1 MHPSA
6 FQPGRTAPIGSLDKR
21 ITIQQASTT
30 RDAIGGPVV
39 TWSDV
44 ATVWAH
50 VHPLAGRELINAQ
63 SVYAEVTHNMI
74 IRWQSAFDIPMEVAA
89 MRVAYAGRH
98 FNIGAAINIEQ
109 GNRFVV
115 LSVAEGLVDG

>member
-6 FQPGRTAPIGSLDKR
+6 FSPGRTVPIGVLDKR
-21 ITIQQASTT
+21 ITIQQASIT

-39 TWSDV
+39 TWMDV

-63 SVYAEVTHNMI
+63 SVYAEVTHYMI
-74 IRWQSAFDIPMEVAA
+74 IRWQSVFDNPVTVAA
-89 MRVAYAGRH
+89 MRVSYAGRH
-98 FNIGAAINIEQ
+98 FNIGAAINIEE
-109 GNRFVV
+109 GRRFIV

>member
-6 FQPGRTAPIGSLDKR
+6 FLPGRAPPISALDKR
-21 ITIQQASTT
+21 ITIQQAVTT
-30 RDAIGGPVV
+30 QDAVGGQVV

-63 SVYAEVTHNMI
+63 SVYAAVTHNMI
-74 IRWQSAFDIPMEVAA
+74 IRWQSQFDDPQTVAK
-89 MRVAYAGRH
+89 MRISYSGRL
-98 FNIGAAINIEQ
+98 FNIGAAVHLEE
-109 GNRFVV
+109 GRRFVV
-115 LSVAEGLVDG
+115 LSVSEGLNDG

>member
-6 FQPGRTAPIGSLDKR
+6 FQPGRTAPIGALDKR
-21 ITIQQASTT
+21 ITIQQAVTT
-30 RDAIGGPVV
+30 QDAVGGQVM

-63 SVYAEVTHNMI
+63 SVYAEVTHNMV
-74 IRWQSAFDIPMEVAA
+74 IRWQSQFNDPQTVAK
-89 MRVAYAGRH
+89 MRVSYSGRRY
-98 FNIGAAINIEQ
+98 NIGAAIHLEE
-109 GNRFVV
+109 GRRFIV
-115 LSVAEGLVDG
+115 LSCAEGLSDG